1 MAHTNENT
9 NLSTAEENTNL
20 STAEEIA
27 NLSTAEEIANYLAIL
42 DENTDTNGEIIDERR
57 PAWSGMD
64 ESHFA

>member
-9 NLSTAEENTNL
+9 
-20 STAEEIA
+20 